1 MVKLGYFVR
10 EGRVGRFSFFGL
22 VLAGE
27 SSKLTSTDLHGK
39 LKNMFSRGQIS
50 GVDSPASAKKDFESV
65 MALVN
70 GADEGEYQV
79 HPKAWERIVAER
91 PWTVNEISEFLKQV
105 KVENQTE
112 ALKGITDVKNASES
126 NSLLITGSE
135 KNLHGTG
142 TNQTVSWSVQAG
154 DIKVEVNDDVM
165 VVGENPTVPAQ
176 QLAKVMAAVVPV
188 LIKEN
193 SALLTRLGDM
203 EKKSTKALES
213 ENDAVNKMLAA
224 NNQNQ
229 TLSEE
234 LGSVKKEVDQL
245 RSENKSLNDKGFG
258 EEKILSTIESQLSA
272 LKLNQERIVG
282 ILGSNQ
288 DKRRKQNVFKHVLA
302 RVLSGSDSRTSFILP
317 SDIMKVFQN
326 SGLFGGDIDTLS
338 TAAVAEFIEAA
349 VEEGEDVIDSLIA
362 CINKHSESSNGENQI
377 GVFWF
382 PGGRVK
388 LPKSNPTRLNIKKTQ
403 FIGDLKELIDQA
415 KDKFSMV
422 IIILGPVLLSEVKT
436 YTLWREEVSELSNDK
451 VRIVDLLSSQKELG
465 TNIAHQ
471 EDENNVMED
480 ETYSDMFVSNDLLT
494 TEFAVRRGI
503 SLAVGEICPS
513 ANLTLCQT
521 CGSVC
526 RTKCLLPV
534 KESEK
539 TEDETK
545 ADKDVNV
552 VATVQNGTGCS
563 KFDRN
568 VQFFKLP

>member
-1 MVKLGYFVR
+1 MVWFWPVN
-10 EGRVGRFSFFGL
+10 RV
-22 VLAGE
+22 
-27 SSKLTSTDLHGK
+27 
-39 LKNMFSRGQIS
+39 N
-50 GVDSPASAKKDFESV
+50 
-65 MALVN
+65 
-70 GADEGEYQV
+70 
-79 HPKAWERIVAER
+79 
-91 PWTVNEISEFLKQV
+91 
-105 KVENQTE
+105 
-112 ALKGITDVKNASES
+112 
-126 NSLLITGSE
+126 
-135 KNLHGTG
+135 
-142 TNQTVSWSVQAG
+142 
-154 DIKVEVNDDVM
+154 
-165 VVGENPTVPAQ
+165 
-176 QLAKVMAAVVPV
+176 
-188 LIKEN
+188 
-193 SALLTRLGDM
+193 
-203 EKKSTKALES
+203 S